1 MKKKIYLC
9 CISAVSMLLLLSSSG
24 LFAEDAKCSNI
35 DTFEKFKEALK
46 EALNDPACTQITLDK
61 TIVITESMEI
71 QGTKDK
77 PLIVAGNQ
85 DSKTDIGLSLNKDVD
100 VVASNLKLQGTG
112 ALVIAGGA
120 TMLCANCDI
129 QLKIINSGTFI
140 FSTGNSAKSMAVYTK
155 TDKDTLLYNINF
167 ENFVP

>member
-85 DSKTDIGLSLNKDVD
+85 DSKYQRQDCS
-100 VVASNLKLQGTG
+100 SP
-112 ALVIAGGA
+112 AL
-120 TMLCANCDI
+120 
-129 QLKIINSGTFI
+129 
-140 FSTGNSAKSMAVYTK
+140 
-155 TDKDTLLYNINF
+155 
-167 ENFVP
+167 